1 MPKTARYLKFGGK
14 KRLTIAAGETAV
26 SDPLAYDLKPLQ
38 RLAITISYGETPV
51 NATSHR
57 GSRTTSY
64 IIKGEAQPKT
74 KFTDIEKS
82 LLKANLKLDQ
92 LCATTS
98 ETRTDIKSLNKDLN
112 SLSGRVTVVERD
124 LKTAFEKI
132 DELKGKIV

>member
-1 MPKTARYLKFGGK
+1 MELLEKIIPW
-14 KRLTIAAGETAV
+14 
-26 SDPLAYDLKPLQ
+26 
-38 RLAITISYGETPV
+38 TISFV
-51 NATSHR
+51 SL
-57 GSRTTSY
+57 
-64 IIKGEAQPKT
+64 IILIITFFKNGNKEQKEDIKQEDT

-98 ETRTDIKSLNKDLN
+98 ETRTDLKSLNKDLN

>member
-1 MPKTARYLKFGGK
+1 MELLEKIIPW
-14 KRLTIAAGETAV
+14 
-26 SDPLAYDLKPLQ
+26 
-38 RLAITISYGETPV
+38 TISFV
-51 NATSHR
+51 SLIFL
-57 GSRTTSY
+57 
-64 IIKGEAQPKT
+64 IITFFKNGNKEQKEDIKQEDT

>member
-1 MPKTARYLKFGGK
+1 MELLEKIIPW
-14 KRLTIAAGETAV
+14 
-26 SDPLAYDLKPLQ
+26 
-38 RLAITISYGETPV
+38 TISFV
-51 NATSHR
+51 SL
-57 GSRTTSY
+57 
-64 IIKGEAQPKT
+64 IILIITFFKNGNKEQKEDTKQEDT

>member
-1 MPKTARYLKFGGK
+1 MIIL
-14 KRLTIAAGETAV
+14 I
-26 SDPLAYDLKPLQ
+26 
-38 RLAITISYGETPV
+38 ITFFRS
-51 NATSHR
+51 
-57 GSRTTSY
+57 GSKERKED
-64 IIKGEAQPKT
+64 IKQEDT

-124 LKTAFEKI
+124 LKTAFKKI
-132 DELKGKIV
+132 DELKGKII

>member
-1 MPKTARYLKFGGK
+1 MGLLEKIIPW
-14 KRLTIAAGETAV
+14 
-26 SDPLAYDLKPLQ
+26 
-38 RLAITISYGETPV
+38 TISFV
-51 NATSHR
+51 SL
-57 GSRTTSY
+57 
-64 IIKGEAQPKT
+64 IILIITFFKNGNKEQKEDIKQEDT

>member
-1 MPKTARYLKFGGK
+1 MELLEKIIPW
-14 KRLTIAAGETAV
+14 
-26 SDPLAYDLKPLQ
+26 
-38 RLAITISYGETPV
+38 TISFV
-51 NATSHR
+51 SLIFL
-57 GSRTTSY
+57 
-64 IIKGEAQPKT
+64 IITFFKNGNKEQKEDIKQEDT

-92 LCATTS
+92 LCTTTS

-132 DELKGKIV
+132 EELKGKII

>member
-1 MPKTARYLKFGGK
+1 MEVLEKIIPWSISL
-14 KRLTIAAGETAV
+14 V
-26 SDPLAYDLKPLQ
+26 SLIILI
-38 RLAITISYGETPV
+38 ITFFR
-51 NATSHR
+51 N
-57 GSRTTSY
+57 GSKERKED
-64 IIKGEAQPKT
+64 IKQGDT

>member
-1 MPKTARYLKFGGK
+1 MELLEKIIPW
-14 KRLTIAAGETAV
+14 
-26 SDPLAYDLKPLQ
+26 
-38 RLAITISYGETPV
+38 TISFV
-51 NATSHR
+51 SLIFL
-57 GSRTTSY
+57 
-64 IIKGEAQPKT
+64 IITFFKNGNKEQKEDIKQEDT

-92 LCATTS
+92 LCTTTS

-132 DELKGKIV
+132 EELKGKIV

>member
-1 MPKTARYLKFGGK
+1 MGLLEKIIPW
-14 KRLTIAAGETAV
+14 
-26 SDPLAYDLKPLQ
+26 
-38 RLAITISYGETPV
+38 TISF
-51 NATSHR
+51 ASL
-57 GSRTTSY
+57 
-64 IIKGEAQPKT
+64 IILIITFFKNGNKEQKEDIKQEDT

-92 LCATTS
+92 LCTTTS

>member
-1 MPKTARYLKFGGK
+1 MELLEKIIPW
-14 KRLTIAAGETAV
+14 
-26 SDPLAYDLKPLQ
+26 
-38 RLAITISYGETPV
+38 TISFV
-51 NATSHR
+51 SLIFL
-57 GSRTTSY
+57 
-64 IIKGEAQPKT
+64 IITFFKNGNKEQKEDIKQEDT

-92 LCATTS
+92 LCTTTS

>member
-1 MPKTARYLKFGGK
+1 MELLEKIIPW
-14 KRLTIAAGETAV
+14 
-26 SDPLAYDLKPLQ
+26 
-38 RLAITISYGETPV
+38 TISFV
-51 NATSHR
+51 SL
-57 GSRTTSY
+57 
-64 IIKGEAQPKT
+64 IILIITFFKNGNKEQKEDIKQEDT

-132 DELKGKIV
+132 NELKGKIV

>member
-1 MPKTARYLKFGGK
+1 MEVLEKIIPWSISLIS
-14 KRLTIAAGETAV
+14 LII
-26 SDPLAYDLKPLQ
+26 LI
-38 RLAITISYGETPV
+38 ITFFRNGRKDQKED
-51 NATSHR
+51 
-57 GSRTTSY
+57 
-64 IIKGEAQPKT
+64 IKQEDK

-112 SLSGRVTVVERD
+112 SLGERVTVVERD

-132 DELKGKIV
+132 EELKGKIV

>member
-1 MPKTARYLKFGGK
+1 MELLEKIIPWAISF
-14 KRLTIAAGETAV
+14 V
-26 SDPLAYDLKPLQ
+26 SLIILI
-38 RLAITISYGETPV
+38 ITFFKNGNKEQKED
-51 NATSHR
+51 
-57 GSRTTSY
+57 
-64 IIKGEAQPKT
+64 IKQEDT
-74 KFTDIEKS
+74 KFTNIEKS

>member
-1 MPKTARYLKFGGK
+1 MELLEKIIPW
-14 KRLTIAAGETAV
+14 
-26 SDPLAYDLKPLQ
+26 
-38 RLAITISYGETPV
+38 TISFV
-51 NATSHR
+51 SL
-57 GSRTTSY
+57 
-64 IIKGEAQPKT
+64 IILIITFFKNGNKEQKEDVKQEDT

>member
-1 MPKTARYLKFGGK
+1 MEVLEKIIPWSISL
-14 KRLTIAAGETAV
+14 V
-26 SDPLAYDLKPLQ
+26 SLIILI
-38 RLAITISYGETPV
+38 ITFFR
-51 NATSHR
+51 N
-57 GSRTTSY
+57 GSKERKED
-64 IIKGEAQPKT
+64 IKLEDT

>member
-1 MPKTARYLKFGGK
+1 MEVLEKIIPWSISLISLIILIITFFKNGSKEQKEDIK
-14 KRLTIAAGETAV
+14 KE
-26 SDPLAYDLKPLQ
+26 D
-38 RLAITISYGETPV
+38 
-51 NATSHR
+51 
-57 GSRTTSY
+57 
-64 IIKGEAQPKT
+64 T

-112 SLSGRVTVVERD
+112 SLGERVTVVERD

-132 DELKGKIV
+132 NELKGKIV

>member
-1 MPKTARYLKFGGK
+1 MELLEKIIPW
-14 KRLTIAAGETAV
+14 
-26 SDPLAYDLKPLQ
+26 
-38 RLAITISYGETPV
+38 TISFV
-51 NATSHR
+51 SL
-57 GSRTTSY
+57 
-64 IIKGEAQPKT
+64 IILIITFFKNGNKEQKEDIKQEDT

-82 LLKANLKLDQ
+82 LCKANLKLDQ

>member
-1 MPKTARYLKFGGK
+1 MELLEKIIPW
-14 KRLTIAAGETAV
+14 
-26 SDPLAYDLKPLQ
+26 
-38 RLAITISYGETPV
+38 TISFV
-51 NATSHR
+51 SL
-57 GSRTTSY
+57 
-64 IIKGEAQPKT
+64 IILIITFFKNGNKEQKEDIKQEDT

-124 LKTAFEKI
+124 LKNAFEKI

>member
-1 MPKTARYLKFGGK
+1 MELLEKLIPW
-14 KRLTIAAGETAV
+14 
-26 SDPLAYDLKPLQ
+26 
-38 RLAITISYGETPV
+38 TISFV
-51 NATSHR
+51 SL
-57 GSRTTSY
+57 
-64 IIKGEAQPKT
+64 IILIITFFKNGNKEQKEDIKQEDT

-132 DELKGKIV
+132 NELKGKIV

>member
-1 MPKTARYLKFGGK
+1 MEVLEKIIPWSISLIS
-14 KRLTIAAGETAV
+14 LII
-26 SDPLAYDLKPLQ
+26 LI
-38 RLAITISYGETPV
+38 ITFFRNGRKDQKED
-51 NATSHR
+51 
-57 GSRTTSY
+57 
-64 IIKGEAQPKT
+64 IKQEDT

-112 SLSGRVTVVERD
+112 SLGERVTVVERG

>member
-1 MPKTARYLKFGGK
+1 MELLEKIIPW
-14 KRLTIAAGETAV
+14 
-26 SDPLAYDLKPLQ
+26 
-38 RLAITISYGETPV
+38 TISFV
-51 NATSHR
+51 SL
-57 GSRTTSY
+57 SIL
-64 IIKGEAQPKT
+64 IITFSKNGNKEQKEDIKQEDT

-92 LCATTS
+92 LCTTTS

>member
-1 MPKTARYLKFGGK
+1 MELLEKIIPW
-14 KRLTIAAGETAV
+14 
-26 SDPLAYDLKPLQ
+26 
-38 RLAITISYGETPV
+38 TISFV
-51 NATSHR
+51 SL
-57 GSRTTSY
+57 
-64 IIKGEAQPKT
+64 IILIITFFKNGNKEQKEDIKQENT

-92 LCATTS
+92 LCTTTS

>member
-1 MPKTARYLKFGGK
+1 MELLEKIIPW
-14 KRLTIAAGETAV
+14 
-26 SDPLAYDLKPLQ
+26 
-38 RLAITISYGETPV
+38 TISFV
-51 NATSHR
+51 SL
-57 GSRTTSY
+57 
-64 IIKGEAQPKT
+64 IILIITFFKNGNKEQKEDTKQEDT

-92 LCATTS
+92 LCTTTS

-112 SLSGRVTVVERD
+112 SLSGRVTIVERD

>member
-1 MPKTARYLKFGGK
+1 MEVLEK
-14 KRLTIAAGETAV
+14 I
-26 SDPLAYDLKPLQ
+26 
-38 RLAITISYGETPV
+38 ITWSISLI
-51 NATSHR
+51 SL
-57 GSRTTSY
+57 
-64 IIKGEAQPKT
+64 IILIITFFRNGRKDQKEDIKQEDT

-112 SLSGRVTVVERD
+112 SLGERVTVVERD

>member
-1 MPKTARYLKFGGK
+1 MELLEKIIPW
-14 KRLTIAAGETAV
+14 
-26 SDPLAYDLKPLQ
+26 
-38 RLAITISYGETPV
+38 TISFV
-51 NATSHR
+51 SL
-57 GSRTTSY
+57 
-64 IIKGEAQPKT
+64 IILIITFFKNGNKEQKEDIKQEDT

-112 SLSGRVTVVERD
+112 CLSGRVTVVERD